1 MGRIGYFSIRGYW
14 RSPLAVFAIVVVAAV
29 VTGGWQ
35 KLGIGLSLGVAYGLI
50 IALILSMGAA
60 QKQSVLEVMHEV
72 DSSLQLVDYRYD
84 VWGNS
89 RLKMNSTRGE
99 WQIDIPNNDWSRRA
113 IFRGPNQLYRVIRA
127 EPRFTAEIREM
138 MENVGS

>member
-29 VTGGWQ
+29 AMGGRQ
-35 KLGIGLSLGVAYGLI
+35 KLGIGLGAGVAYSLI

-72 DSSLQLVDYRYD
+72 DSSLQLVNLWTIAMTFGGTPVLR
-84 VWGNS
+84 
-89 RLKMNSTRGE
+89 
-99 WQIDIPNNDWSRRA
+99 
-113 IFRGPNQLYRVIRA
+113 
-127 EPRFTAEIREM
+127 
-138 MENVGS
+138 